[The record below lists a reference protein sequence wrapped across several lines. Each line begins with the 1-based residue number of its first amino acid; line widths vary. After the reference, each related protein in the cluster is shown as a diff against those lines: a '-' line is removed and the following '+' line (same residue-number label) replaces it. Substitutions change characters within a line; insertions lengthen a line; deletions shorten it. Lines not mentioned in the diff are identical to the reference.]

1 MNQKN
6 TKQTLIGLLD
16 THLASVINALVGDGV
31 LGEEDFKSVTD
42 ASNRFMEGVQP
53 ELLEVELSSLLNLIR
68 PDRYNKAIEK
78 RRSAKAGRNGKRKR
92 RNRGNGDTAD
102 ATPRVFTP
110 PPPMPAEDLFAEYD
124 F

>member
-68 PDRYNKAIEK
+68 PDRYT
-78 RRSAKAGRNGKRKR
+78 KAGRNGKRKR